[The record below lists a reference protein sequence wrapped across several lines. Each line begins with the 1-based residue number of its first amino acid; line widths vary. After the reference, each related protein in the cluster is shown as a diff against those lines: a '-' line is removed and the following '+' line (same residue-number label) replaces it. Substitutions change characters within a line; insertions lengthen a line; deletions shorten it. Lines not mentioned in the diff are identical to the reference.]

1 MPGPAPFE
9 AKGKATGARVP
20 VCTLPWINIRANR
33 TSAGKGRVG
42 LNGTQSRCQLNRFS
56 LFLTSDVT
64 LAVLQQCW
72 IAVNGFPFLPFVIC
86 PRWVEASLLAWASPS
101 TKVETRGATCM
112 CFQKR
117 SGLTQPNCL
126 TKAYFSSFHTGPL
139 PDPNVSLIFKEK
151 MHQQT
156 EQTKVKLC
164 FKTQRKYLEQSF
176 CSRC

>member
-1 MPGPAPFE
+1 M
-9 AKGKATGARVP
+9 
-20 VCTLPWINIRANR
+20 
-33 TSAGKGRVG
+33 
-42 LNGTQSRCQLNRFS
+42 
-56 LFLTSDVT
+56 T

-139 PDPNVSLIFKEK
+139 PDPNVSLIFKFKCTNKQNKPCSNAAGVQDPKKIPGAEFLFK
-151 MHQQT
+151 MLMHFL
-156 EQTKVKLC
+156 KAV
-164 FKTQRKYLEQSF
+164 LENPALF
-176 CSRC
+176 